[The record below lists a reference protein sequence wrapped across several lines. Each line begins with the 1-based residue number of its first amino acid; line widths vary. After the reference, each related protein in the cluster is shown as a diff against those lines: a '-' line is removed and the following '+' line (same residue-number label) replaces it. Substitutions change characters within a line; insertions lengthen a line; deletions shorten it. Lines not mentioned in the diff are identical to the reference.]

1 MSRRRDNANRRSVLK
16 AGALVVA
23 FSLAGAKVVS
33 ARVLVCDGADDEDEP
48 TAKAIGGFVRIEA
61 AGRIVLVMPSVE
73 MGQGIYT
80 AEAVLLAEE
89 LDVGLDQV
97 DLVAAPPDALLYAQ
111 PLFKAQMTGGS
122 TSIRGFWTPLRQAGA
137 TARAM
142 LVAAAAARW
151 SVPPET
157 CSTDRATVR
166 HEASGR
172 SLSYAE
178 LAGDAAVG
186 PTPANVPLKGA
197 GQWKLIGQSVKRLDT
212 PQKVNGQAVFGIDVV
227 IPGMKIA
234 AVTMCPVDGGR
245 IASLD
250 DRATRQLQGVRD
262 VLRLEDAVAV
272 VGDTYWTAKTGLD
285 ALLIEW
291 DHGPNAAVSSETM
304 HSAQAQASSSGK
316 PIAGLLSGDVEGALT
331 AARKR
336 VEAVYELPFLA
347 HATMEPV
354 NTTVHVRPDG
364 CDIWV
369 GTQTPVVAQT
379 HAARIVGLP
388 KDKVRIHN
396 HLIGGGFGRRLQADT
411 IEQAVA
417 FARQVDYPVKF
428 IWTREQDIRHDR
440 FRPSYYDRIAAG
452 LGSDGLPVAW
462 THRVTSGTVRQ
473 YFAEGGWPQ
482 GTLDKDAV
490 DGAWDTPYDLPAIR
504 VDWVRHDP
512 PVRLNWWRGVGPTHN
527 TFVVESFMDELAH
540 EAGRDPVAYRQ
551 ALLGKELRSLA
562 VLDLAAMKAGWGTPL
577 PPRSGRGISLHK
589 NFDTRAAL
597 VVEVAVD
604 EAGSIR
610 PRRIVAAVDCGI
622 QINPDTIRAQIQGGV
637 IFGLSAALYNGI
649 TFAQG
654 RVQQGNFNDYRQ
666 MRINEIPPFEVHLIT
681 SEASPGGLGEV
692 GTVSAAPALANAIF
706 AATGVRLRRLP
717 IDTAML
723 AARTN

>member
-1 MSRRRDNANRRSVLK
+1 MSRLRENLNRRNVLK

-33 ARVLVCDGADDEDEP
+33 ARVLVRDGANGDAP

-137 TARAM
+137 TAGAM
-142 LVAAAAARW
+142 LLAAAAARW

-172 SLSYAE
+172 SLSYGE
-178 LAGDAAVG
+178 LAGEAAAA
-186 PTPANVPLKGA
+186 PTPANVPLKRA

-227 IPGMKIA
+227 VPGMKIA

-250 DRATRQLQGVRD
+250 DRATRRLQGVRD

-316 PIAGLLSGDVEGALT
+316 PIAGLLLGDVEGAFT

-452 LGSDGLPVAW
+452 LGSEGLPVAW
-462 THRVTSGTVRQ
+462 AHRVTSGTVRQ
-473 YFAEGGWPQ
+473 YFDEGGWPQ
-482 GTLDKDAV
+482 GRLDKDAV

-512 PVRLNWWRGVGPTHN
+512 PVKLNWWRGVGPTHN

-551 ALLGKELRSLA
+551 ALLGKEPRSLA
-562 VLDLAAMKAGWGTPL
+562 VLDLAAMKAGWGTLL
-577 PPRSGRGISLHK
+577 PPRRSFRERSW
-589 NFDTRAAL
+589 
-597 VVEVAVD
+597 
-604 EAGSIR
+604 IR
-610 PRRIVAAVDCGI
+610 P
-622 QINPDTIRAQIQGGV
+622 
-637 IFGLSAALYNGI
+637 
-649 TFAQG
+649 
-654 RVQQGNFNDYRQ
+654 
-666 MRINEIPPFEVHLIT
+666 
-681 SEASPGGLGEV
+681 
-692 GTVSAAPALANAIF
+692 
-706 AATGVRLRRLP
+706 
-717 IDTAML
+717 
-723 AARTN
+723 ARHSLV

>member
-1 MSRRRDNANRRSVLK
+1 MSRLTKNVDRRSVIK

-23 FSLAGAKVVS
+23 FSLAGAEVVS
-33 ARVLVCDGADDEDEP
+33 ARVLVRDGADGDAS

-142 LVAAAAARW
+142 LVSAAAARW
-151 SVPPET
+151 SVPPGT

-166 HEASGR
+166 HEVSGR
-172 SLSYAE
+172 SLSYGE
-178 LAGDAAVG
+178 LAGDAAAG

-197 GQWKLIGQSVKRLDT
+197 GQWKLIGQPVKRLDT
-212 PQKVNGQAVFGIDVV
+212 PRKVNGQAVFGIDVV
-227 IPGMKIA
+227 VPGMKVA

-250 DRATRQLQGVRD
+250 DRATRRLQGVRD

-291 DHGPNAAVSSETM
+291 DHGPNVAVSSATM
-304 HSAQAQASSSGK
+304 RSAQAQASSSSK
-316 PIAGLLSGDVEGALT
+316 PIAGLLVGDVEGAFT
-331 AARKR
+331 ATQKR

-379 HAARIVGLP
+379 RAARIVGLP

-417 FARQVDYPVKF
+417 FARQVDYPVKV

-440 FRPSYYDRIAAG
+440 FRPSYYDRMAAG
-452 LGSDGLPVAW
+452 LSSDGLPVAW

-473 YFAEGGWPQ
+473 YFDEGGWPE
-482 GTLDKDAV
+482 GRLDKDAV
-490 DGAWDTPYDLPAIR
+490 DGAWDMPYDLPAIR

-512 PVRLNWWRGVGPTHN
+512 PVKLNWWRGVGPTHN

-540 EAGRDPVAYRQ
+540 EAGRDPVAYRR
-551 ALLGKELRSLA
+551 ALLGKEPRSLA
-562 VLDLAAMKAGWGTPL
+562 VLDLAATEAGWGAPL

-610 PRRIVAAVDCGI
+610 LRRIVAAVDCGI

-717 IDTAML
+717 IDSAML
-723 AARTN
+723 AARTT

>member
-1 MSRRRDNANRRSVLK
+1 MSRLRENVNRRSVLK

-23 FSLAGAKVVS
+23 FSLSGAKVLS
-33 ARVLVCDGADDEDEP
+33 ARGLARDGADGDAP
-48 TAKAIGGFVRIEA
+48 VAKAIGGFVRVEA

-97 DLVAAPPDALLYAQ
+97 DLVAAPPDASLYAQ

-151 SVPPET
+151 NVPPET

-166 HEASGR
+166 HQASGR
-172 SLSYAE
+172 SLSYGE
-178 LAGDAAVG
+178 LAEDAAAG

-197 GQWKLIGQSVKRLDT
+197 PQWKLIGQSVKRLDT

-227 IPGMKIA
+227 VLGMKIA

-250 DRATRQLQGVRD
+250 DSATRRLQGVRD

-304 HSAQAQASSSGK
+304 HSEQAKASSSGK
-316 PIAGLLSGDVEGALT
+316 PIAGLLLGDVEGAFT
-331 AARKR
+331 GARKR

-347 HATMEPV
+347 HATMEPI
-354 NTTVHVRPDG
+354 NTTVHVGPDG

-512 PVRLNWWRGVGPTHN
+512 PVKLNWWRGVGPAHN

-551 ALLGKELRSLA
+551 ALLGKEPRSLA
-562 VLDLAAMKAGWGTPL
+562 VVDLAAMKAGWGTSL

-610 PRRIVAAVDCGI
+610 LRRIVAAVDCGI

-666 MRINEIPPFEVHLIT
+666 IRINEIPPFEVHLIA

-717 IDTAML
+717 IDRAMQ

>member
-1 MSRRRDNANRRSVLK
+1 MSRLRENVNRRSVLK

-33 ARVLVCDGADDEDEP
+33 ARVLVRDDADGDAP

-172 SLSYAE
+172 SLSYGE
-178 LAGDAAVG
+178 LAGDAAAG
-186 PTPANVPLKGA
+186 PTPANVPLKGV

-227 IPGMKIA
+227 VPGIKIA

-250 DRATRQLQGVRD
+250 DRATRRLQGVRD

-316 PIAGLLSGDVEGALT
+316 PIAGLLLGDVEGAFT

-452 LGSDGLPVAW
+452 LGPDGLPVAW

-473 YFAEGGWPQ
+473 YFDEGGWPQ
-482 GTLDKDAV
+482 GRLDKDAV

-512 PVRLNWWRGVGPTHN
+512 TVKLNWWRGVGPTHN

-540 EAGRDPVAYRQ
+540 EAGRDPLAYRQ
-551 ALLGKELRSLA
+551 ALLGKELRSVA

-610 PRRIVAAVDCGI
+610 LRRIVAAVDCGI

-666 MRINEIPPFEVHLIT
+666 MRINEIPPFDVHLIT
-681 SEASPGGLGEV
+681 SGASPGGLGEV

-717 IDTAML
+717 IDRAML

>member
-1 MSRRRDNANRRSVLK
+1 MSCLTESINRRNVLK

-23 FSLAGAKVVS
+23 FSLAGVKVVP
-33 ARVLVCDGADDEDEP
+33 ARVLRRDGTDEDAAA
-48 TAKAIGGFVRIEA
+48 AKAIGGFVRIEA
-61 AGRIVLVMPSVE
+61 SGRIVLVMPSVE

-80 AEAVLLAEE
+80 AEALLLAEE

-97 DLVAAPPDALLYAQ
+97 DLVAAPPDASLYAQ

-151 SVPPET
+151 NVPPET
-157 CSTDRATVR
+157 CSTDRAAVH

-172 SLSYAE
+172 SLSYGE
-178 LAGDAAVG
+178 LAGDAAAG
-186 PTPANVPLKGA
+186 PTLANVPLKGA
-197 GQWKLIGQSVKRLDT
+197 GQWKLIGRSVKRLDT
-212 PQKVNGQAVFGIDVV
+212 PQKVTGQAVFGIDVV
-227 IPGMKIA
+227 VPGIKIA

-250 DRATRQLQGVRD
+250 DSAARRLQGVRD

-272 VGDTYWTAKTGLD
+272 VADTYWTAKTGLD

-304 HSAQAQASSSGK
+304 RSAQAQASSSGK
-316 PIAGLLSGDVEGALT
+316 PIGGLLLGDVEGAFT
-331 AARKR
+331 AASKR

-347 HATMEPV
+347 HATMEPI
-354 NTTVHVRPDG
+354 NTTVHVHPDG

-379 HAARIVGLP
+379 HAARILGLE

-417 FARQVDYPVKF
+417 FARQVDYPIKF
-428 IWTREQDIRHDR
+428 IWTREQDIQHDR
-440 FRPSYYDRIAAG
+440 FRPSYYDHIAAG

-473 YFAEGGWPQ
+473 YFNEGGWPQ

-512 PVRLNWWRGVGPTHN
+512 PVKLNWWRGVGPTHN

-540 EAGRDPVAYRQ
+540 EARRDPVAYRR

-562 VLDLAAMKAGWGTPL
+562 VLDLAATKAGWGTPL
-577 PPRSGRGISLHK
+577 PPRSGRGVSLHK

-597 VVEVAVD
+597 VVEVVVD
-604 EAGSIR
+604 EDGSIR
-610 PRRIVAAVDCGI
+610 LRRIVAAVDCGI

-649 TFAQG
+649 TFARG
-654 RVQQGNFNDYRQ
+654 RVQQSNFNDYRQ
-666 MRINEIPPFEVHLIT
+666 MRINEIPPFDVHLIT

-706 AATGVRLRRLP
+706 AATGARLRRLP
-717 IDTAML
+717 IDSAML

>member
-1 MSRRRDNANRRSVLK
+1 
-16 AGALVVA
+16 
-23 FSLAGAKVVS
+23 
-33 ARVLVCDGADDEDEP
+33 
-48 TAKAIGGFVRIEA
+48 
-61 AGRIVLVMPSVE
+61 
-73 MGQGIYT
+73 
-80 AEAVLLAEE
+80 
-89 LDVGLDQV
+89 
-97 DLVAAPPDALLYAQ
+97 LLYAQ

-142 LVAAAAARW
+142 LVAAASARW

-172 SLSYAE
+172 SLSYGE
-178 LAGDAAVG
+178 LAGDAAAG

-227 IPGMKIA
+227 VPGMKIA
-234 AVTMCPVDGGR
+234 AVTMCPVDDGR

-250 DRATRQLQGVRD
+250 DRATRRLQGVRD

-316 PIAGLLSGDVEGALT
+316 PIAGLLLGDVEGAFT

-473 YFAEGGWPQ
+473 YFDEGGWPQ
-482 GTLDKDAV
+482 GRLDKDAV

-512 PVRLNWWRGVGPTHN
+512 PVKLNWWRGVGPTHN

-551 ALLGKELRSLA
+551 ALLGKEPRSLA

-610 PRRIVAAVDCGI
+610 LRRIVAAVDCGI

-717 IDTAML
+717 IDRAML

>member
-1 MSRRRDNANRRSVLK
+1 MSRLRENVNRRSVLK

-33 ARVLVCDGADDEDEP
+33 ARVLVRDGADGDAP

-97 DLVAAPPDALLYAQ
+97 DLVAAPPDALIYAQ
-111 PLFKAQMTGGS
+111 PLFKAQLTGGS

-157 CSTDRATVR
+157 CSTDRAAVR

-172 SLSYAE
+172 SLSYGE
-178 LAGDAAVG
+178 LVGDAAEG
-186 PTPANVPLKGA
+186 PTPTNVPLKGA

-227 IPGMKIA
+227 VPGMKIA

-250 DRATRQLQGVRD
+250 DRATRRLQGVRD

-316 PIAGLLSGDVEGALT
+316 PIAGLLLGDIEGAFT

-369 GTQTPVVAQT
+369 GTQTPVVAQI

-473 YFAEGGWPQ
+473 YFDEGGWPQ
-482 GTLDKDAV
+482 GRLDKDAV

-512 PVRLNWWRGVGPTHN
+512 PVKLNWWRGVGPTHN
-527 TFVVESFMDELAH
+527 TFVVESFIDELAH

-604 EAGSIR
+604 EAGNIR
-610 PRRIVAAVDCGI
+610 LRRIVAAVDCGI

-706 AATGVRLRRLP
+706 SATGVRLRRLP
-717 IDTAML
+717 IDRAML
-723 AARTN
+723 AARSN

>member
-1 MSRRRDNANRRSVLK
+1 MSRLRENVNRRSVLK

-33 ARVLVCDGADDEDEP
+33 ARVLVRDGADGDAP

-172 SLSYAE
+172 SLSYGE
-178 LAGDAAVG
+178 LAGDAAAG

-227 IPGMKIA
+227 VPGIKIA

-250 DRATRQLQGVRD
+250 DRATRRLQGVRD

-316 PIAGLLSGDVEGALT
+316 PIAGLLLGDVEGAFT
-331 AARKR
+331 TARKR

-473 YFAEGGWPQ
+473 YFDEGGWPQ
-482 GTLDKDAV
+482 GRLDKDAV

-512 PVRLNWWRGVGPTHN
+512 PVKLNWWRGVGPTHN

-551 ALLGKELRSLA
+551 ALLGKEPRSLA

-610 PRRIVAAVDCGI
+610 LRRIVAAVDCGI

-717 IDTAML
+717 IDRAML

>member
-1 MSRRRDNANRRSVLK
+1 VSRLRENVNRRSVLK

-33 ARVLVCDGADDEDEP
+33 ARVLLRDGADGDAP

-61 AGRIVLVMPSVE
+61 GGRIVLVMPSVE

-80 AEAVLLAEE
+80 AEAALLAEE

-111 PLFKAQMTGGS
+111 PLFKAQLTGGS

-142 LVAAAAARW
+142 LVAAAATRW

-172 SLSYAE
+172 SLSYGE
-178 LAGDAAVG
+178 LAGDAAAG

-227 IPGMKIA
+227 VPGIKIA

-250 DRATRQLQGVRD
+250 DRATRRLQGVRD

-291 DHGPNAAVSSETM
+291 DHGPNAALSSETM
-304 HSAQAQASSSGK
+304 HRAQAQASSSGK
-316 PIAGLLSGDVEGALT
+316 PIAGLLLGDVEGAFT

-347 HATMEPV
+347 HATMEPI
-354 NTTVHVRPDG
+354 NTTVHVRPDD

-369 GTQTPVVAQT
+369 GTQTPVIAQT
-379 HAARIVGLP
+379 HAARILGLP

-473 YFAEGGWPQ
+473 YFDEGGWPQ
-482 GTLDKDAV
+482 GRLDKDAV
-490 DGAWDTPYDLPAIR
+490 NGAWDTPYDLPAIR

-512 PVRLNWWRGVGPTHN
+512 PVKLNWWRGVGPTHN

-610 PRRIVAAVDCGI
+610 LRRIVAAVDCGI

-717 IDTAML
+717 IDSAML

>member
-1 MSRRRDNANRRSVLK
+1 
-16 AGALVVA
+16 
-23 FSLAGAKVVS
+23 
-33 ARVLVCDGADDEDEP
+33 
-48 TAKAIGGFVRIEA
+48 
-61 AGRIVLVMPSVE
+61 
-73 MGQGIYT
+73 
-80 AEAVLLAEE
+80 
-89 LDVGLDQV
+89 
-97 DLVAAPPDALLYAQ
+97 
-111 PLFKAQMTGGS
+111 MTGGS

-157 CSTDRATVR
+157 CSTDRAAVH

-172 SLSYAE
+172 SLSYGE
-178 LAGDAAVG
+178 LAGDAAAG

-197 GQWKLIGQSVKRLDT
+197 GQWKLIGQSLKRLDT
-212 PQKVNGQAVFGIDVV
+212 PQKVHGQAVFGIDVV
-227 IPGMKIA
+227 VPGIKIA
-234 AVTMCPVDGGR
+234 AVTMCPIDGGR

-250 DRATRQLQGVRD
+250 DSAARRLQGVRD

-272 VGDTYWTAKTGLD
+272 VGDTFWTAKTGLD

-304 HSAQAQASSSGK
+304 RSAQAQASLSGK
-316 PIAGLLSGDVEGALT
+316 PIAGLLLGDVEGAFT

-379 HAARIVGLP
+379 HAARILGLLNE
-388 KDKVRIHN
+388 KVRIHN

-473 YFAEGGWPQ
+473 YFDEADGRRERSIRMRSMAPGIRPTICRPSEWTGSAMTRLSSSTGGEASARP
-482 GTLDKDAV
+482 T
-490 DGAWDTPYDLPAIR
+490 TPSSSRASWTNSLMK
-504 VDWVRHDP
+504 
-512 PVRLNWWRGVGPTHN
+512 PT
-527 TFVVESFMDELAH
+527 VIPSPI
-540 EAGRDPVAYRQ
+540 GRRCWARNR
-551 ALLGKELRSLA
+551 ARS
-562 VLDLAAMKAGWGTPL
+562 
-577 PPRSGRGISLHK
+577 RCSISL
-589 NFDTRAAL
+589 
-597 VVEVAVD
+597 
-604 EAGSIR
+604 
-610 PRRIVAAVDCGI
+610 
-622 QINPDTIRAQIQGGV
+622 Q
-637 IFGLSAALYNGI
+637 
-649 TFAQG
+649 
-654 RVQQGNFNDYRQ
+654 
-666 MRINEIPPFEVHLIT
+666 
-681 SEASPGGLGEV
+681 
-692 GTVSAAPALANAIF
+692 
-706 AATGVRLRRLP
+706 
-717 IDTAML
+717 
-723 AARTN
+723 

>member
-1 MSRRRDNANRRSVLK
+1 MSRLRENVNRRSVLK

-33 ARVLVCDGADDEDEP
+33 ARVLVRDGADGDDP

-80 AEAVLLAEE
+80 AEAVLFAEE

-172 SLSYAE
+172 SLSYGE
-178 LAGDAAVG
+178 LAGDAAAG

-212 PQKVNGQAVFGIDVV
+212 RQKVNGQAVFGIDVV
-227 IPGMKIA
+227 VPGMKIA

-250 DRATRQLQGVRD
+250 DRATRRLQGVRD

-316 PIAGLLSGDVEGALT
+316 PIAGLLLGDVEGAFT

-452 LGSDGLPVAW
+452 LGSDGLPVTW

-473 YFAEGGWPQ
+473 YFDEGGWPQ
-482 GTLDKDAV
+482 GSLDKDAV

-504 VDWVRHDP
+504 VDWIRHDP
-512 PVRLNWWRGVGPTHN
+512 PVKLNWWRGVGPTHN

-540 EAGRDPVAYRQ
+540 EAGRDPVAYRR

-610 PRRIVAAVDCGI
+610 LRRIVAAVDCGI

-717 IDTAML
+717 IDRAML

>member
-1 MSRRRDNANRRSVLK
+1 MSRLRENVNRRSVLK

-33 ARVLVCDGADDEDEP
+33 ARVLVRDGADGDAP

-172 SLSYAE
+172 SLSYGE
-178 LAGDAAVG
+178 LAGDAAAG

-212 PQKVNGQAVFGIDVV
+212 PQKVNGQAAFGIDVV
-227 IPGMKIA
+227 VPGMKIA

-250 DRATRQLQGVRD
+250 DRATRRLQGVRD

-316 PIAGLLSGDVEGALT
+316 PIAGLLLGDVEGAFT

-473 YFAEGGWPQ
+473 YFDEGGWAQ
-482 GTLDKDAV
+482 GRLDKDAV
-490 DGAWDTPYDLPAIR
+490 NGAWDTPYDLPAIR

-512 PVRLNWWRGVGPTHN
+512 PVKLNWWRGVGPTHN
-527 TFVVESFMDELAH
+527 TFVVESFLDELAH

-551 ALLGKELRSLA
+551 ALLGKELRSRA
-562 VLDLAAMKAGWGTPL
+562 VLDLAAIKAGWGTPL

-610 PRRIVAAVDCGI
+610 LRRIVAAVDCGI

-637 IFGLSAALYNGI
+637 IFGLSAALYNRI

-717 IDTAML
+717 IDRAML

>member
-1 MSRRRDNANRRSVLK
+1 MSRLRENVNRRSVLK

-33 ARVLVCDGADDEDEP
+33 ARVLVRDGADGDAP

-172 SLSYAE
+172 SLSYGE
-178 LAGDAAVG
+178 LAGDAAAG

-212 PQKVNGQAVFGIDVV
+212 PRKVNGQAVFGIDVV
-227 IPGMKIA
+227 VPGIKIA

-250 DRATRQLQGVRD
+250 DRATRRLQGVRD
-262 VLRLEDAVAV
+262 VLRLEGAVAV

-316 PIAGLLSGDVEGALT
+316 PIAGLLLGDVEGAFT
-331 AARKR
+331 TARKR

-473 YFAEGGWPQ
+473 YFDEGGWPQ
-482 GTLDKDAV
+482 GRLDKDAV

-512 PVRLNWWRGVGPTHN
+512 PVKLNWWRGVGPTHN

-551 ALLGKELRSLA
+551 ALLGKEPRSLA

-610 PRRIVAAVDCGI
+610 LRRIVAAVDCGI

-649 TFAQG
+649 TFAKG

-706 AATGVRLRRLP
+706 SATGVRLRRLP
-717 IDTAML
+717 IDRAML

>member
-1 MSRRRDNANRRSVLK
+1 MSRLRENVDRRSVLK

-33 ARVLVCDGADDEDEP
+33 ARVLVRDGADGDAP
-48 TAKAIGGFVRIEA
+48 TAKAIGGFVRIDA
-61 AGRIVLVMPSVE
+61 AGRIALVMPSVE

-142 LVAAAAARW
+142 LVAAAATRW

-172 SLSYAE
+172 SLSYGE
-178 LAGDAAVG
+178 LAGDAAAG

-227 IPGMKIA
+227 VPGMKIA

-250 DRATRQLQGVRD
+250 DRATRRLQGVRD

-316 PIAGLLSGDVEGALT
+316 PIAGLLLGDVEGAFT

-417 FARQVDYPVKF
+417 FAKQVDYPVKF

-462 THRVTSGTVRQ
+462 THRITSGTVRQ
-473 YFAEGGWPQ
+473 YFNEGGWPQ
-482 GTLDKDAV
+482 GRLDKDAV

-512 PVRLNWWRGVGPTHN
+512 PVKLNWWRGVGPTHN

-604 EAGSIR
+604 ETGSIR
-610 PRRIVAAVDCGI
+610 LRRIVAAVDCGI

-666 MRINEIPPFEVHLIT
+666 MRINEIPSFEVHLIT

-717 IDTAML
+717 IDSAML

>member
-1 MSRRRDNANRRSVLK
+1 MSRLRQNVDRRSVLK

-33 ARVLVCDGADDEDEP
+33 ARVLVRDGADGDAP

-111 PLFKAQMTGGS
+111 PLFKAQLTGGS

-172 SLSYAE
+172 SLSYGE
-178 LAGDAAVG
+178 LAGDAAAG

-227 IPGMKIA
+227 VPGIKIA

-250 DRATRQLQGVRD
+250 DRATRRLQGVRD

-316 PIAGLLSGDVEGALT
+316 PIAGLLLGDVEGAFT
-331 AARKR
+331 TARKR

-473 YFAEGGWPQ
+473 YFDKGGWPQ
-482 GTLDKDAV
+482 GSLDKDAV

-512 PVRLNWWRGVGPTHN
+512 PVKLNWWRGVGPTHN

-551 ALLGKELRSLA
+551 ALLGKEPRSLA

-610 PRRIVAAVDCGI
+610 LRRIVAAVDCGI

-649 TFAQG
+649 TFAKG

-706 AATGVRLRRLP
+706 SATGVRLRRLP
-717 IDTAML
+717 IDRAML

>member
-1 MSRRRDNANRRSVLK
+1 MSRLRENVNRRSVLK

-33 ARVLVCDGADDEDEP
+33 ARVLVRDGADGDAP

-89 LDVGLDQV
+89 LDVALDQV

-172 SLSYAE
+172 SLSYGE
-178 LAGDAAVG
+178 LAGDAAAG

-212 PQKVNGQAVFGIDVV
+212 PRKVNGQAVFGIDVV
-227 IPGMKIA
+227 VPGIKIA

-250 DRATRQLQGVRD
+250 DRATRRLQGVRD
-262 VLRLEDAVAV
+262 VLRLEGAVAV

-316 PIAGLLSGDVEGALT
+316 PIAGLLLGDVEGAFT
-331 AARKR
+331 TARKR

-473 YFAEGGWPQ
+473 YFDKGGWPQ
-482 GTLDKDAV
+482 GSLDKDAV
-490 DGAWDTPYDLPAIR
+490 DGAWDTAYDLPAIR

-512 PVRLNWWRGVGPTHN
+512 PVKLNWWRGVGPTHN

-551 ALLGKELRSLA
+551 ALLGKEPRSLA

-610 PRRIVAAVDCGI
+610 LRRIVAAVDCGI

-706 AATGVRLRRLP
+706 SATGVRLRRLP
-717 IDTAML
+717 IDRAML

>member
-1 MSRRRDNANRRSVLK
+1 MSRLRENVNRRSVLK

-33 ARVLVCDGADDEDEP
+33 ARVLVRDGADGDAP
-48 TAKAIGGFVRIEA
+48 TEKAIGGFVRIEA

-172 SLSYAE
+172 SLSYGE
-178 LAGDAAVG
+178 LAGDAAAG

-227 IPGMKIA
+227 VPGIKIA

-250 DRATRQLQGVRD
+250 DRATRRVQGVRD

-316 PIAGLLSGDVEGALT
+316 PIAGLLLGDVEGAFT

-473 YFAEGGWPQ
+473 YFTEGGWPQ
-482 GTLDKDAV
+482 ETLDKDAV

-512 PVRLNWWRGVGPTHN
+512 PVKLNWWRGVGPTHN

-551 ALLGKELRSLA
+551 ALLGKEPRSLA
-562 VLDLAAMKAGWGTPL
+562 VLDLAAMKADWGTPL

-604 EAGSIR
+604 EAGSIQL
-610 PRRIVAAVDCGI
+610 RRIVAAVDCGI

>member
-1 MSRRRDNANRRSVLK
+1 MSRLRENVNRRSVLK

-33 ARVLVCDGADDEDEP
+33 ARVLVRDGADGDAP

-172 SLSYAE
+172 SLSYGE
-178 LAGDAAVG
+178 LAGDAAAG

-227 IPGMKIA
+227 VPGMKIA

-250 DRATRQLQGVRD
+250 DRATRRLQGVRD

-316 PIAGLLSGDVEGALT
+316 PIAGLLLGDVEGAFT

-473 YFAEGGWPQ
+473 YFDEGGWPQ
-482 GTLDKDAV
+482 GRLDKDAV

-512 PVRLNWWRGVGPTHN
+512 PVKLNWWRGVGPTHN

-610 PRRIVAAVDCGI
+610 LRRIVAAVDCGI

-717 IDTAML
+717 IDRAML

>member
-1 MSRRRDNANRRSVLK
+1 MSRLRANVNRRSVLK

-33 ARVLVCDGADDEDEP
+33 ARVLVRDGADGDAP

-111 PLFKAQMTGGS
+111 PLFKAQLTGGS

-172 SLSYAE
+172 SLSYGE
-178 LAGDAAVG
+178 LAGDAAAG

-227 IPGMKIA
+227 VPGMKIA

-250 DRATRQLQGVRD
+250 DRATRRLQGVRD

-316 PIAGLLSGDVEGALT
+316 PIAGLLLGDVEGAFT

-473 YFAEGGWPQ
+473 YFDEGGWPQ
-482 GTLDKDAV
+482 GRLDKDAV

-512 PVRLNWWRGVGPTHN
+512 PVKLNWWRGVGPTHN

-551 ALLGKELRSLA
+551 ALLGKEPRSLA

-610 PRRIVAAVDCGI
+610 LRRIVAAVDCGI

-717 IDTAML
+717 IDRAML

>member
-1 MSRRRDNANRRSVLK
+1 MSRLRENVNRRSVLK

-33 ARVLVCDGADDEDEP
+33 ARVLVRDGADGDAP

-172 SLSYAE
+172 SLSYGE
-178 LAGDAAVG
+178 LAGDAAAG

-227 IPGMKIA
+227 VPGIKIA

-245 IASLD
+245 IVSLD
-250 DRATRQLQGVRD
+250 DRATRRLQGVRD

-316 PIAGLLSGDVEGALT
+316 PIAGLLLGDVEGAFT

-473 YFAEGGWPQ
+473 YFDEGGWPR
-482 GTLDKDAV
+482 GKLDKDAV

-512 PVRLNWWRGVGPTHN
+512 PVKLNWWRGVGPTHN

-551 ALLGKELRSLA
+551 ALLGKEPRSLA

-610 PRRIVAAVDCGI
+610 LRRIVAAVDCGI

-717 IDTAML
+717 IDRAML

>member
-1 MSRRRDNANRRSVLK
+1 MSRLRENVNRRSVLK

-33 ARVLVCDGADDEDEP
+33 ARVLLRDGADGDAP

-61 AGRIVLVMPSVE
+61 GGRIVLVMPSVE

-80 AEAVLLAEE
+80 AEAALLAEE

-111 PLFKAQMTGGS
+111 PLFKAQLTGGS

-142 LVAAAAARW
+142 LVAAAATRW

-172 SLSYAE
+172 SLSYGE
-178 LAGDAAVG
+178 LAGDAAAG

-227 IPGMKIA
+227 VPGIKIA

-250 DRATRQLQGVRD
+250 DRATRRLQGVRD

-291 DHGPNAAVSSETM
+291 DHGPNAALSSETM
-304 HSAQAQASSSGK
+304 HRAQAQASSSGK
-316 PIAGLLSGDVEGALT
+316 PIAGLLLGDVEGAFT

-347 HATMEPV
+347 HATMEPI
-354 NTTVHVRPDG
+354 NTTVHVRPDD

-369 GTQTPVVAQT
+369 GTQTPVIAQT
-379 HAARIVGLP
+379 HAARILGLP

-473 YFAEGGWPQ
+473 YFDEGGWPQ
-482 GTLDKDAV
+482 GRLDKDAV
-490 DGAWDTPYDLPAIR
+490 NGAWDTPYDLPAIR

-512 PVRLNWWRGVGPTHN
+512 PVKLNWWRGVGPTHN

-610 PRRIVAAVDCGI
+610 LRRIVAAVDCGI

-717 IDTAML
+717 IDSAML

>member
-1 MSRRRDNANRRSVLK
+1 MSRLAENVNRRSVLK

-23 FSLAGAKVVS
+23 FALAGAKVVS
-33 ARVLVCDGADDEDEP
+33 ARLARDGADGD
-48 TAKAIGGFVRIEA
+48 TATTKAIGGFVRIEA
-61 AGRIVLVMPSVE
+61 DGRIVLVMPSVE

-151 SVPPET
+151 NVPPET
-157 CSTDRATVR
+157 CSTDRAIVR

-172 SLSYAE
+172 SLSYSE
-178 LAGDAAVG
+178 LAGDAAAG

-227 IPGMKIA
+227 VPGIKIA

-245 IASLD
+245 IANLD
-250 DRATRQLQGVRD
+250 DAATRRLQGVRD
-262 VLRLEDAVAV
+262 VLRLQDAVAV
-272 VGDTYWTAKTGLD
+272 VADTYWTAKTGLD

-304 HSAQAQASSSGK
+304 HSAQVQASSSGE
-316 PIAGLLSGDVEGALT
+316 PIAGLLSGDVESAFS
-331 AARKR
+331 AAAKR
-336 VEAVYELPFLA
+336 VEAAYELPFLA

-428 IWTREQDIRHDR
+428 IWTREQV
-440 FRPSYYDRIAAG
+440 F
-452 LGSDGLPVAW
+452 
-462 THRVTSGTVRQ
+462 GTT
-473 YFAEGGWPQ
+473 A
-482 GTLDKDAV
+482 
-490 DGAWDTPYDLPAIR
+490 
-504 VDWVRHDP
+504 
-512 PVRLNWWRGVGPTHN
+512 
-527 TFVVESFMDELAH
+527 
-540 EAGRDPVAYRQ
+540 
-551 ALLGKELRSLA
+551 
-562 VLDLAAMKAGWGTPL
+562 
-577 PPRSGRGISLHK
+577 SGRPISI
-589 NFDTRAAL
+589 A
-597 VVEVAVD
+597 
-604 EAGSIR
+604 
-610 PRRIVAAVDCGI
+610 
-622 QINPDTIRAQIQGGV
+622 
-637 IFGLSAALYNGI
+637 
-649 TFAQG
+649 
-654 RVQQGNFNDYRQ
+654 
-666 MRINEIPPFEVHLIT
+666 
-681 SEASPGGLGEV
+681 
-692 GTVSAAPALANAIF
+692 
-706 AATGVRLRRLP
+706 
-717 IDTAML
+717 
-723 AARTN
+723 

>member
-1 MSRRRDNANRRSVLK
+1 MSRLRENVNRRSVLK

-33 ARVLVCDGADDEDEP
+33 ARVLVRDGADGDAP

-61 AGRIVLVMPSVE
+61 DGRIVLVMPSVE

-89 LDVGLDQV
+89 LDVALDQV

-172 SLSYAE
+172 SLSYGE
-178 LAGDAAVG
+178 LAGDAAAG

-227 IPGMKIA
+227 VPGIKIA

-250 DRATRQLQGVRD
+250 DRATRRLQGVRD

-316 PIAGLLSGDVEGALT
+316 PIAGLLLGDVEGAFT

-473 YFAEGGWPQ
+473 YFDEGGWPQ
-482 GTLDKDAV
+482 GRLDKDAV

-512 PVRLNWWRGVGPTHN
+512 PVKLNWWRGVGPTHN

-551 ALLGKELRSLA
+551 ALLGKEPRSLA

-610 PRRIVAAVDCGI
+610 LRRIVAAVDCGI

-717 IDTAML
+717 IDRAML

>member
-1 MSRRRDNANRRSVLK
+1 MSRLRDNVNRRSVLK

-23 FSLAGAKVVS
+23 FSLVGAKVVS
-33 ARVLVCDGADDEDEP
+33 ARTLVRDGADGDAP
-48 TAKAIGGFVRIEA
+48 IAKAIGGFVRIEA

-89 LDVGLDQV
+89 LDVDLDQV

-172 SLSYAE
+172 SLSYGE
-178 LAGDAAVG
+178 LAGDAAAG

-227 IPGMKIA
+227 VPGMKIA
-234 AVTMCPVDGGR
+234 AVTMCPVDGDR

-250 DRATRQLQGVRD
+250 DRATRRLQGVRD

-291 DHGPNAAVSSETM
+291 DHGPNAAVSTETM
-304 HSAQAQASSSGK
+304 HSAQAQASLSGK
-316 PIAGLLSGDVEGALT
+316 PIAGLLLGDIEGAFT

-452 LGSDGLPVAW
+452 LGSNGLPVAW

-473 YFAEGGWPQ
+473 YFDEGGWPQ
-482 GTLDKDAV
+482 GRLDKDAV

-512 PVRLNWWRGVGPTHN
+512 PVKLNWWRGVGPTHN

-610 PRRIVAAVDCGI
+610 LRRIVAAVDCGI

-717 IDTAML
+717 IDRAML

>member
-1 MSRRRDNANRRSVLK
+1 MSRLRESVNRRSVLK

-23 FSLAGAKVVS
+23 FSLAGPKVVS
-33 ARVLVCDGADDEDEP
+33 ARVQDRDGADGDAP

-157 CSTDRATVR
+157 CLTDRATVR

-172 SLSYAE
+172 SLSYGE
-178 LAGDAAVG
+178 LAGDAAAG
-186 PTPANVPLKGA
+186 PTPANVPLKSA
-197 GQWKLIGQSVKRLDT
+197 DQWKLIGQSTKRLDT
-212 PQKVNGQAVFGIDVV
+212 PQKVNGKAVFGIDVV
-227 IPGMKIA
+227 VPGMKIA

-250 DRATRQLQGVRD
+250 DSATRRLQGVRD

-316 PIAGLLSGDVEGALT
+316 PIAGLLLGDVEGAFT

-336 VEAVYELPFLA
+336 VEAIYELPFLA

-473 YFAEGGWPQ
+473 YFDEGGWPQ
-482 GTLDKDAV
+482 GRLDKDAV
-490 DGAWDTPYDLPAIR
+490 EGAWDTPYDLPAIR

-512 PVRLNWWRGVGPTHN
+512 PVKLNWWRGVGPTHN
-527 TFVVESFMDELAH
+527 TFVVESFIDELAH

-551 ALLGKELRSLA
+551 ALLGKEPRSLA

-610 PRRIVAAVDCGI
+610 LRRIVAAVDCGI

-666 MRINEIPPFEVHLIT
+666 IRINEIPPFEVHLIA

-717 IDTAML
+717 IDKALL

>member
-1 MSRRRDNANRRSVLK
+1 MSRLRENVNRRSVLK

-23 FSLAGAKVVS
+23 FSLAGAKVVT
-33 ARVLVCDGADDEDEP
+33 ARVLLRDGADGDAP

-61 AGRIVLVMPSVE
+61 GGRIVLVMPSVE

-89 LDVGLDQV
+89 LDIGLDQV

-111 PLFKAQMTGGS
+111 PLFKAQLTGGS

-142 LVAAAAARW
+142 LVAAAATRW

-172 SLSYAE
+172 SLSYGE
-178 LAGDAAVG
+178 LAGDAAAG

-227 IPGMKIA
+227 VPGIKIA

-250 DRATRQLQGVRD
+250 DRATRRLQGVRD
-262 VLRLEDAVAV
+262 VLRVEDAVAV
-272 VGDTYWTAKTGLD
+272 VGDTYWAAKTGLD

-316 PIAGLLSGDVEGALT
+316 PIAGLLLGDVEGAFT

-347 HATMEPV
+347 HATMEPI
-354 NTTVHVRPDG
+354 NTTVHVRPDD

-379 HAARIVGLP
+379 HAARILGLP

-440 FRPSYYDRIAAG
+440 LRPSYYDRIAAG

-473 YFAEGGWPQ
+473 YFDEGGWPQ
-482 GTLDKDAV
+482 GRLDKDAV
-490 DGAWDTPYDLPAIR
+490 NGAWDTPYDLPAIR

-512 PVRLNWWRGVGPTHN
+512 PVKLNWWRGVGPTHN

-540 EAGRDPVAYRQ
+540 EAGRDPVAYRR

-610 PRRIVAAVDCGI
+610 LRRVVAAVDCGI

-706 AATGVRLRRLP
+706 AATGVRVRRLP
-717 IDTAML
+717 IDRAML

>member
-1 MSRRRDNANRRSVLK
+1 MSRLRENVNRRSVLK

-33 ARVLVCDGADDEDEP
+33 ARVLVRDGADGDAP

-172 SLSYAE
+172 SLSYGE
-178 LAGDAAVG
+178 LAGDAAAG

-212 PQKVNGQAVFGIDVV
+212 PRKVNGQAVFGIDVV
-227 IPGMKIA
+227 VPGIKIA

-250 DRATRQLQGVRD
+250 DRATRRLQGVRD

-316 PIAGLLSGDVEGALT
+316 PIAGLLLGDVEGAFT
-331 AARKR
+331 TARKR

-473 YFAEGGWPQ
+473 YFDEGGWPQ
-482 GTLDKDAV
+482 GSLDKDAV

-512 PVRLNWWRGVGPTHN
+512 PVKLNWWRGVGPTHN

-551 ALLGKELRSLA
+551 ALLGKEPRSLA

-610 PRRIVAAVDCGI
+610 LRRIVAAVDCGI

-717 IDTAML
+717 IDRAML

>member
-1 MSRRRDNANRRSVLK
+1 MRRLRENVNRRSVLK

-33 ARVLVCDGADDEDEP
+33 ARVLVRDGAGGDAS

-89 LDVGLDQV
+89 LEVGLDQV

-111 PLFKAQMTGGS
+111 PLFKAQLTGGS

-172 SLSYAE
+172 SLSYGE
-178 LAGDAAVG
+178 LAGDAAAG
-186 PTPANVPLKGA
+186 PTPTNVPLKGA
-197 GQWKLIGQSVKRLDT
+197 GQWKLIGRSVKRLDT

-227 IPGMKIA
+227 VPGMKIA

-250 DRATRQLQGVRD
+250 DRATRRLQGVRD
-262 VLRLEDAVAV
+262 VLRLEGVVAV

-304 HSAQAQASSSGK
+304 RSKQAQASSSGK
-316 PIAGLLSGDVEGALT
+316 PIAGLLLGDVEGAFT

-379 HAARIVGLP
+379 HAARILGLP

-440 FRPSYYDRIAAG
+440 FRPSYYDRIAAA

-473 YFAEGGWPQ
+473 YFDEGGWPQ
-482 GTLDKDAV
+482 GRLDKDAV
-490 DGAWDTPYDLPAIR
+490 NGAWDTPYDLPAIR

-512 PVRLNWWRGVGPTHN
+512 PVKLNWWRGVGPTHN

-540 EAGRDPVAYRQ
+540 EAGRDPIAYRQ
-551 ALLGKELRSLA
+551 ALLGKELRSRA

-604 EAGSIR
+604 EAGSIQL
-610 PRRIVAAVDCGI
+610 RRIVAAVDCGI

-706 AATGVRLRRLP
+706 AATGVRVRRLP
-717 IDTAML
+717 IDRAML

>member
-1 MSRRRDNANRRSVLK
+1 MSRLRQNVNRRSVLK

-33 ARVLVCDGADDEDEP
+33 ARVLVRDGADGDAP

-111 PLFKAQMTGGS
+111 PLFKAQLTGGS

-172 SLSYAE
+172 TVSYGE
-178 LAGDAAVG
+178 LAGDAAAG

-227 IPGMKIA
+227 VPGIKIA

-250 DRATRQLQGVRD
+250 DRATRRLQGVRD

-316 PIAGLLSGDVEGALT
+316 PIAGLLLGDVEGAFT
-331 AARKR
+331 TARKR

-473 YFAEGGWPQ
+473 YFDEGGWPQ
-482 GTLDKDAV
+482 GRLDKDAV

-512 PVRLNWWRGVGPTHN
+512 PVKLNWWRGVGPTHN

-540 EAGRDPVAYRQ
+540 ESGRDPVAYRQ

-610 PRRIVAAVDCGI
+610 LRRIVAAVDCGI

>member
-1 MSRRRDNANRRSVLK
+1 MSRLRENVNRRSVLK

-33 ARVLVCDGADDEDEP
+33 ARVLVRDGADGDAP

-61 AGRIVLVMPSVE
+61 DGRIVLVMPSVE

-97 DLVAAPPDALLYAQ
+97 DLVAAPPDTLLYAQ

-151 SVPPET
+151 SVSPET

-172 SLSYAE
+172 SLSYGE
-178 LAGDAAVG
+178 LAGDAAASS
-186 PTPANVPLKGA
+186 PPANVPLKGA
-197 GQWKLIGQSVKRLDT
+197 SQWKLIGQSVKRLDT
-212 PQKVNGQAVFGIDVV
+212 PRKVNGQAIFGIDVV
-227 IPGMKIA
+227 VPGMKIA

-250 DRATRQLQGVRD
+250 DRATRRLHGVRD
-262 VLRLEDAVAV
+262 VLRLEEAVAV

-304 HSAQAQASSSGK
+304 HRAQAQASSSGT
-316 PIAGLLSGDVEGALT
+316 PIPGLLSGDVEGAFT

-473 YFAEGGWPQ
+473 YFDEGGWPQ
-482 GTLDKDAV
+482 GKLDKDAV

-512 PVRLNWWRGVGPTHN
+512 PLKLNWWRGVGPTHN
-527 TFVVESFMDELAH
+527 TFIVESFMDELAH

-604 EAGSIR
+604 EAGNIR
-610 PRRIVAAVDCGI
+610 LRRIVAAVDCGI

-666 MRINEIPPFEVHLIT
+666 LRINEIPPFEVHLIT

-717 IDTAML
+717 IDRAML
-723 AARTN
+723 AAKTS

>member
-1 MSRRRDNANRRSVLK
+1 MSRLRENVNRRSVLK

-33 ARVLVCDGADDEDEP
+33 ARVLVRDGADGDAP

-172 SLSYAE
+172 SLSYGE
-178 LAGDAAVG
+178 LAGDAAAG

-227 IPGMKIA
+227 VPGMKIA

-250 DRATRQLQGVRD
+250 DRATRRLQGVRD

-316 PIAGLLSGDVEGALT
+316 PIAGLLLGDVEGAFT

-473 YFAEGGWPQ
+473 YFDEGGWPQ
-482 GTLDKDAV
+482 GRLDKDAV

-512 PVRLNWWRGVGPTHN
+512 PVKLNWWRGVGPTHN

-551 ALLGKELRSLA
+551 ALLGKEPRSLA

-610 PRRIVAAVDCGI
+610 LRRIVAAVDCGI

-717 IDTAML
+717 IDRAML

>member
-1 MSRRRDNANRRSVLK
+1 MSRLRENVNRRSVLK

-33 ARVLVCDGADDEDEP
+33 ARVLVRDGADGDAP

-172 SLSYAE
+172 SLSYGE
-178 LAGDAAVG
+178 LAGDAAAG

-227 IPGMKIA
+227 VPGIKIA
-234 AVTMCPVDGGR
+234 AVMMCPVDGGR

-250 DRATRQLQGVRD
+250 DRATRRLQGVRD
-262 VLRLEDAVAV
+262 VLRLEDAAAV

-291 DHGPNAAVSSETM
+291 DHGPNAVVSSETM

-316 PIAGLLSGDVEGALT
+316 PIAGLLLGDVEGAFA

-473 YFAEGGWPQ
+473 YFDEGGWPQ
-482 GTLDKDAV
+482 GRLDKDAV

-512 PVRLNWWRGVGPTHN
+512 PVKLNWWRGVGPTHN

-551 ALLGKELRSLA
+551 ALLGKEPRSLA

-610 PRRIVAAVDCGI
+610 LRRIVAAVDCGI

-666 MRINEIPPFEVHLIT
+666 LRINEIPPFEVLLIT

-717 IDTAML
+717 IDRATL
-723 AARTN
+723 AVRTN